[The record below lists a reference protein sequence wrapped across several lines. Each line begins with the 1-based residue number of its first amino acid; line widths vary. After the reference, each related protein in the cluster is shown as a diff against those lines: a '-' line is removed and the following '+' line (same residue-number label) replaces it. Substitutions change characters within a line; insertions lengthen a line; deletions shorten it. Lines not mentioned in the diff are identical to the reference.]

1 MATVEEIRILTASQ
15 QISNNPGLV
24 YDEAAG
30 IVEVAPDGTRRNVGE
45 EMRYVHGPGKV
56 TVVDADFI
64 TPPNDGAHCIHWD
77 DTAARAYFS
86 VRAAGTWHVMAGPV
100 V

>member
-1 MATVEEIRILTASQ
+1 MAEEVRILTQTMDVLAD
-15 QISNNPGLV
+15 PGLV
-24 YDEAAG
+24 YDESGG

-56 TVVDADFI
+56 TVVDGDFT
-64 TPPNDGAHCIHWD
+64 TPPNDGAHAICWD

-86 VRAAGTWHVMAGPV
+86 VRANGAWHVMAGPV
-100 V
+100 A